1 MPASSLCGRVVRGPR
16 PAAAAT
22 HRGHF
27 HRSGT
32 EPKRD
37 RSAKKLR
44 KPSNAIMIMPAAL
57 PWPYY
62 QPSTHVRSTK
72 TRHAPRTPSARAPLS
87 RTRRSH
93 TPSSSSSTTRR
104 NAQHLVQQK
113 IATASHAGGGDAVR
127 DDDARH
133 LTTPS
138 TTISVNNAIT
148 ITELPGSTFLSNVID
163 KHHTLATGGGARGQ
177 GGGARGRGGV
187 RRRRAETGR
196 ARGAGGRASE
206 WASERASTKS
216 RQTPQGP

>member
-1 MPASSLCGRVVRGPR
+1 MGLQAIHACPLHQNPPR
-16 PAAAAT
+16 APHTLRARAA
-22 HRGHF
+22 
-27 HRSGT
+27 
-32 EPKRD
+32 EPNPQVTNTIVAFID
-37 RSAKKLR
+37 NTKK
-44 KPSNAIMIMPAAL
+44 
-57 PWPYY
+57 
-62 QPSTHVRSTK
+62 RSTSCATK
-72 TRHAPRTPSARAPLS
+72 F
-87 RTRRSH
+87 
-93 TPSSSSSTTRR
+93 
-104 NAQHLVQQK
+104 
-113 IATASHAGGGDAVR
+113 ATASHAGGGDAVR

-148 ITELPGSTFLSNVID
+148 ITELPGFKFLSNVID
-163 KHHTLATGGGARGQ
+163 NITRWRPAAARGPGR